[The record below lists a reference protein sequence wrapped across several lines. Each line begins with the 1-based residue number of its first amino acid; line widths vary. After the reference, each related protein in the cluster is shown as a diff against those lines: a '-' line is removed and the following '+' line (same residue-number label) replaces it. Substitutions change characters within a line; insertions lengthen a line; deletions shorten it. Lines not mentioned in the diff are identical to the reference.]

1 MPPKR
6 GRKRKDES
14 EEESEEP
21 EVEEDEDDEDDD
33 ASPRA
38 PPVTLARSPSNR
50 PKRQAQEKVAV
61 AHEEEVRLFGERGL
75 ALT

>member
-6 GRKRKDES
+6 GRKKEES
-14 EEESEEP
+14 EEEDSEP
-21 EVEEDEDDEDDD
+21 EIEEDEDDDDDD

-38 PPVTLARSPSNR
+38 PVAPLARSPSNR

-61 AHEEEVRLFGERGL
+61 AQEEQVRLGTWG
-75 ALT
+75 